1 MSRKREISFC
11 DVDEVI
17 MTFKEELIMAENRGR
32 KEGIDIGVRQGREEG
47 IWHIA
52 MNMLKMG
59 LDIDMI
65 AEVTGL
71 SLEEIQKLILT
82 SKTIILRAD

>member
-1 MSRKREISFC
+1 MSRKSKISFC

-17 MTFKEELIMAENRGR
+17 MTFKEELIMAENRGK
-32 KEGIDIGVRQGREEG
+32 KEGIGIGIEEG
-47 IWHIA
+47 KRHIA
-52 MNMLKMG
+52 LNMLEMG

-71 SLEEIQKLILT
+71 SLEEIQKL
-82 SKTIILRAD
+82 KKA